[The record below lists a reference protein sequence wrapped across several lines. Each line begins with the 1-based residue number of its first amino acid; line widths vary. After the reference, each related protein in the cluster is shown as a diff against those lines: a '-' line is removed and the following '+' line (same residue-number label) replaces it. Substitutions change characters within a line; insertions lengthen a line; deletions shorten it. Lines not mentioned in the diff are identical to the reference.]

1 MKVAD
6 AAVLLG
12 LEVKAGRQG
21 LDREVLAGY
30 TADLLSDVM
39 ARAPRGS
46 LWVTLQTHENVV
58 AVALLIEAA
67 GIVVTGGREPEEA
80 ACRRA
85 ESENIPLLTTPETS
99 FTISGKL
106 YALLSEKEKSCAGSG
121 PTCTSI
127 PLYHPARERK

>member
-1 MKVAD
+1 MR
-6 AAVLLG
+6 LG
-12 LEVKAGRQG
+12 LTVKAGRRG

-39 ARAPRGS
+39 ARAPRGA

-67 GIVVTGGREPEEA
+67 GVVITGGREPEEA

-85 ESENIPLLTTPETS
+85 ESENIPLLTTPETT
-99 FTISGKL
+99 FAISGKL
-106 YALLSEKEKSCAGSG
+106 YALLGEKECLCAGSG

-127 PLYHPARERK
+127 PLCPLAQKRK